1 MTYQIE
7 KLNEARLSDK
17 QQKVY
22 EYVLAGPGSSYKE
35 IAKGTELSLSCV
47 CGRMGELREL
57 GMAWTVRQPKRP
69 KEAHATSDPNDIKRN
84 VYIYEKEEDAKAA
97 KAIKVALNRLAK
109 RGKLHQADIITLK
122 PIVGRITK
130 AV

>member
-22 EYVLAGPGSSYKE
+22 EYVLSHPSSTYKE
-35 IAKGTELSLSCV
+35 IAKGANLSLSCV
-47 CGRMGELREL
+47 CGRMGELMSL
-57 GMAWTVRQPKRP
+57 GYAWTEKQPKRP
-69 KEAHATSDPNDIKRN
+69 LEAHATTDKNDIRRN
-84 VYIYEKEEDAKAA
+84 LYIYEKEEDVKALKSIIA
-97 KAIKVALNRLAK
+97 GVKWLIS
-109 RGKLHQADIITLK
+109 RGKIHQADIVNLR
-122 PIVGRITK
+122 PIVVRINK

>member
-17 QQKVY
+17 QQRVY
-22 EYVLAGPGSSYKE
+22 DYVLACPGSTYKE

-47 CGRMGELREL
+47 CGRMGDLREL
-57 GMAWTVRQPKRP
+57 GMAWTVKHPKRP
-69 KEAHATSDPNDIKRN
+69 KEAHATSNPNDIKRN
-84 VYIYEKEEDAKAA
+84 LYVYEKEEDAKAA
-97 KAIKVALNRLAK
+97 KAIRVGLNRLAK
-109 RGKLHQADIITLK
+109 RGKLHQLDITALK

-130 AV
+130 SV

>member
-22 EYVLAGPGSSYKE
+22 EYVLSHPGSTYKE
-35 IAKGTELSLSCV
+35 IARGTNLSLSCV
-47 CGRMGELREL
+47 CGRMGELMAL
-57 GMAWTVRQPKRP
+57 GYAWTEKQPKQP
-69 KEAHATSDPNDIKRN
+69 LAAHATTDKNDIRRN
-84 VYIYEKEEDAKAA
+84 LYLHEKEEDAKAL
-97 KAIKVALNRLAK
+97 KAIIAAVKRLIG
-109 RGKLHQADIITLK
+109 RGKIPQADIVSLR
-122 PIVGRITK
+122 PIVGRINK